1 MFDERKSK
9 PIKYALNHRVVNGE
23 HREKTDTVDYVLI
36 SIWKIGGK
44 DIHYSRLA
52 DVVIPYPPA
61 TTDERFYCSHTSDAL
76 YYLTKKDGK
85 QSIIVLNLGDFRWR
99 IFDLSRQGI
108 PKLES
113 LDNSAL
119 IYDNHVLV
127 LNDES
132 KKTKLALSG
141 DFVAYDLFTEEKV
154 WHVNNA
160 ERVFFSGK
168 PMEQAPD
175 D

>member
-23 HREKTDTVDYVLI
+23 YREKTDTVDYVLI
-36 SIWKIGGK
+36 SIWRIGGK
-44 DIHYSRLA
+44 DIHYSRIA

-85 QSIIVLNLGDFRWR
+85 QSIIVVNLGDFRWR
-99 IFDLSRQGI
+99 IFDLSRHGI

-132 KKTKLALSG
+132 KKNKQALSG

-168 PMEQAPD
+168 
-175 D
+175 